1 MSTLASV
8 QAENSDE
15 ENSAAENSDEEDT
28 GARPSMLKEFITLVV
43 TDEEGR
49 RLTRTMRTTDKLQDL
64 IDYYYAIVPIVKAGK
79 GSFEYKAQQQGVA
92 GWHTPVDLK
101 MKDGDEIHF
110 YFFPVFDLV
119 TPVLQD
125 FRGRRFT
132 RTMRRT
138 DKMQGLMDFYYDMVP
153 AVAIAHDDG
162 GAGGIFLY
170 RGECIAGDQT
180 PADLQLKHFDM
191 IYFVPRRRGDVVEE
205 KPGSFVTLYVTDE
218 QNKVYLTMRRTDKL
232 KVLLDVYRDKVPT
245 GWWGGRFA
253 RYGKQLNHQ
262 STPADHD
269 MMDGDEL
276 DFFSRIIY

>member
-28 GARPSMLKEFITLVV
+28 GARPSTLKEFITLVV

-64 IDYYYAIVPIVKAGK
+64 IDYYYAMVPIVKAGN
-79 GSFEYKAQQQGVA
+79 GSF
-92 GWHTPVDLK
+92 
-101 MKDGDEIHF
+101 
-110 YFFPVFDLV
+110 V
-119 TPVLQD
+119 TGMRSTSTSSRCSTSVLQD

-162 GAGGIFLY
+162 GAGGIFLH

-191 IYFVPRRRGDVVEE
+191 IYFVPRRRGGVVEE
-205 KPGSFVTLYVTDE
+205 KPGSFVTLYVTDG
-218 QNKVYLTMRRTDKL
+218 QNKVYLTMRRTDRL

-245 GWWGGRFA
+245 GWWGGRFT
-253 RYGKQLNHQ
+253 RYGKHLNHQ

-269 MMDGDEL
+269 MKDGDEL
-276 DFFSRIIY
+276 DFFSRIIYR

>member
-28 GARPSMLKEFITLVV
+28 GARPSTLKEFITLVV

-64 IDYYYAIVPIVKAGK
+64 IDYYYAMVPI
-79 GSFEYKAQQQGVA
+79 
-92 GWHTPVDLK
+92 
-101 MKDGDEIHF
+101 
-110 YFFPVFDLV
+110 
-119 TPVLQD
+119 D

-162 GAGGIFLY
+162 GAGGIFLH

-191 IYFVPRRRGDVVEE
+191 IYFVPRRRGGVVEE
-205 KPGSFVTLYVTDE
+205 KPGSFVTLYVTDG
-218 QNKVYLTMRRTDKL
+218 QNKVYLTMRRTDRL

-245 GWWGGRFA
+245 GWWGGRFT
-253 RYGKQLNHQ
+253 RYGKHLNHQ

-269 MMDGDEL
+269 MKDGDEL
-276 DFFSRIIY
+276 DFFSRIIYR